1 MMNVFKAKSI
11 NPGIY
16 IGRARFLVSKAPVI
30 HQSHV
35 TEDNAAS
42 EFEHLTSSIDVALAQ
57 VRQILTTL
65 PEDGQEKEIFETQEM
80 ILADPDILL
89 KLENQVLQELNSA
102 PSAVKIVFDE
112 VITHFEGMQNDF
124 FASRAVDYKDVQHR
138 LLDILLDVHSE
149 PLSVFE
155 PGEVL
160 FCLEPSPTLISSMA
174 SKGIGAWVSQ
184 KGAYTSHAA
193 ILSRGLNIVAITS
206 IPELA
211 FKVKDGQ
218 QVIVDATRGELI
230 VNPDAATLKHYQK
243 RKADM
248 EAALLKDR
256 ARALEPAITSTGR
269 RVRINVNIELPE
281 EAAALKALGAE
292 GIGLFRTEFLYLDR
306 SSLPDEEE
314 QFQIYSSVARDMA
327 PFPVTIRTFDLGGD
341 KLSHLIPFEPEENPF
356 LGCRGL
362 RFSLFRPDIFKIQ
375 IKAVMRAAV
384 EGNLQLMFP
393 MVNDVEDLLQA
404 KELVSECAAE
414 LQAHGIKHNANI
426 PIGVMIEI
434 PSAALCADILA
445 AEADF
450 FSIGTNDLTQYTLAV
465 DRNSETLSY
474 KYAQHHPSVLRLIQ
488 MVLKAARKAGIT
500 VGVCGEM
507 ASILQYVPLLVGLG
521 LEDLSVQP
529 AKIATI
535 KSIVRKCDLHLE
547 ELVQSSDL
555 DHLDEVEDLI
565 YNKLKNYYQDK

>member
-1 MMNVFKAKSI
+1 MNIFKAKSI

-16 IGRARFLVSKAPVI
+16 IGKARFLVSQAPIIQHSRVAADKA
-30 HQSHV
+30 
-35 TEDNAAS
+35 AA
-42 EFEHLTSSIDVALAQ
+42 EFQCLTNSIDVALEQ

-80 ILADPDILL
+80 ILSDPEILQ
-89 KLENQVLQELNSA
+89 KLETLVLQEHNSA
-102 PSAVKIVFDE
+102 PTAVKSAFDE
-112 VITHFEGMQNDF
+112 VVAQFEGMQNDF
-124 FASRAVDYKDVQHR
+124 FASRAVDYKDVQQR
-138 LLDILLDVHSE
+138 LLDILLGVHSD
-149 PLSVFE
+149 PLASFE
-155 PGEVL
+155 AGEVL
-160 FCLEPSPTLISSMA
+160 FCLEPSPSLISSMA
-174 SKGIGAWVSQ
+174 TKGIGAWVSQ

-193 ILSRGLNIVAITS
+193 ILSRGLNLVALSS

-211 FKVKDGQ
+211 FKVKDAQ
-218 QVIVDATRGELI
+218 LVIVDATQGDLI
-230 VNPDAATLKHYQK
+230 VNPDADTLRRYQK
-243 RKADM
+243 LKADM
-248 EAALLKDR
+248 EASAFKDQ

-281 EAAALKALGAE
+281 EAAALKAMGAE

-314 QFQIYSSVARDMA
+314 QFQIYSSVAKDMA

-384 EGNLQLMFP
+384 AGNLQLMFP

-404 KELVSECAAE
+404 KELVAECSAE
-414 LQAHGIKHNANI
+414 LEEQGVKHKADI

-488 MVLKAARKAGIT
+488 MVLKAARKAGIA

-535 KSIVRKCDLHLE
+535 KAIVRKCDLQLE
-547 ELVQSSDL
+547 EMVHNSDL
-555 DHLDEVEDLI
+555 DHLSEVEDLI
-565 YNKLKNYYQDK
+565 YNNLKKYYKD

>member
-1 MMNVFKAKSI
+1 MNIFKAKSI

-16 IGRARFLVSKAPVI
+16 IGKARFLVSKAPI
-30 HQSHV
+30 IRHSHISA
-35 TEDNAAS
+35 DKAAA
-42 EFEHLTSSIDVALAQ
+42 EFEYLTDSIDVALAQ

-65 PEDGQEKEIFETQEM
+65 PEEGQEKEIFETQEM
-80 ILADPDILL
+80 ILADPDILQ
-89 KLENQVLQELNSA
+89 KLETLVLKELNSA
-102 PSAVKIVFDE
+102 PSAVKIAFDE
-112 VITHFEGMQNDF
+112 VIAHFEGMQNDF
-124 FASRAVDYKDVQHR
+124 FASRAVDYKDVQQR
-138 LLDILLDVHSE
+138 LLDILLGVHTD
-149 PLSVFE
+149 PLSSFQA
-155 PGEVL
+155 GEVL

-174 SKGIGAWVSQ
+174 TQGIGAWVSQ

-193 ILSRGLNIVAITS
+193 ILSRGLNLVAITS

-211 FKVKDGQ
+211 FKVRDGQ

-230 VNPDAATLKHYQK
+230 VEPDADTLARYQK
-243 RKADM
+243 LKADM
-248 EAALLKDR
+248 EASALKDQ

-281 EAAALKALGAE
+281 EAATLKAMGAE

-314 QFQIYSSVARDMA
+314 QFQIYSSVAKDMA

-384 EGNLQLMFP
+384 AGNLQLMFP

-404 KELVSECAAE
+404 KELVAECSKELAE
-414 LQAHGIKHNANI
+414 QGIRHKADI

-445 AEADF
+445 SEADF

-547 ELVQSSDL
+547 EMVQNSDL
-555 DHLDEVEDLI
+555 DHLGEVEDLI
-565 YNKLKNYYQDK
+565 YQKLKKYYQD

>member
-1 MMNVFKAKSI
+1 
-11 NPGIY
+11 
-16 IGRARFLVSKAPVI
+16 
-30 HQSHV
+30 
-35 TEDNAAS
+35 
-42 EFEHLTSSIDVALAQ
+42 
-57 VRQILTTL
+57 
-65 PEDGQEKEIFETQEM
+65 
-80 ILADPDILL
+80 
-89 KLENQVLQELNSA
+89 
-102 PSAVKIVFDE
+102 
-112 VITHFEGMQNDF
+112 
-124 FASRAVDYKDVQHR
+124 
-138 LLDILLDVHSE
+138 
-149 PLSVFE
+149 
-155 PGEVL
+155 
-160 FCLEPSPTLISSMA
+160 
-174 SKGIGAWVSQ
+174 
-184 KGAYTSHAA
+184 
-193 ILSRGLNIVAITS
+193 
-206 IPELA
+206 
-211 FKVKDGQ
+211 
-218 QVIVDATRGELI
+218 
-230 VNPDAATLKHYQK
+230 
-243 RKADM
+243 
-248 EAALLKDR
+248 
-256 ARALEPAITSTGR
+256 
-269 RVRINVNIELPE
+269 VRINVNIELPE
-281 EAAALKALGAE
+281 EAAALKAMGAE

-404 KELVSECAAE
+404 KELVAECAAE
-414 LQAHGIKHNANI
+414 LQAQGIKHNANI

>member
-1 MMNVFKAKSI
+1 MNIFKAKSI

-16 IGRARFLVSKAPVI
+16 IGKARFLVSKAPI
-30 HQSHV
+30 IRHSHISA
-35 TEDNAAS
+35 DKAAA
-42 EFEHLTSSIDVALAQ
+42 EFEYLTDSIDVALAQ

-65 PEDGQEKEIFETQEM
+65 PEEGQEKEIFETQEM
-80 ILADPDILL
+80 ILADPDILQ
-89 KLENQVLQELNSA
+89 KLETLVLKELNSA
-102 PSAVKIVFDE
+102 PSAVKIAFDE
-112 VITHFEGMQNDF
+112 VIAHFEGMQNDF
-124 FASRAVDYKDVQHR
+124 FASRAVDYKDVQQR
-138 LLDILLDVHSE
+138 LLDILLGVHTD
-149 PLSVFE
+149 PLSSFQA
-155 PGEVL
+155 GEVL

-174 SKGIGAWVSQ
+174 TQGIGAWVSQ

-193 ILSRGLNIVAITS
+193 ILSRGLNLVAITS

-211 FKVKDGQ
+211 FKVRDGQ

-230 VNPDAATLKHYQK
+230 VEPDADTLARYQK
-243 RKADM
+243 LKADM
-248 EAALLKDR
+248 EASALKDQ

-281 EAAALKALGAE
+281 EAATLKAMGAE

-314 QFQIYSSVARDMA
+314 QFQIYSSVAKDMA

-384 EGNLQLMFP
+384 AGNLQLMFP

-404 KELVSECAAE
+404 KELVAECSKELAE
-414 LQAHGIKHNANI
+414 QGIRHKADI

-445 AEADF
+445 SEADF

-547 ELVQSSDL
+547 EMVQNSDL
-555 DHLDEVEDLI
+555 DHLGEVEDLI
-565 YNKLKNYYQDK
+565 YKKLKKYYQD